1 MFMVLTYLVP
11 VAAMAVCYW
20 RMGRELWGVSDA
32 MTQRQAARRR
42 VVRMFL
48 VVVSI
53 FAVCWLPYHGYF
65 IYAYHFSEIAA
76 SSYVQHLYLA
86 FYWLAMANAMVNPLV
101 YYCMNHRLVRT
112 VNSSLFPGGQFWLR
126 TLKNELINSKLILSS
141 AVYLKKECPR

>member
-1 MFMVLTYLVP
+1 VFLGLTYLVP

-20 RMGRELWGVSDA
+20 RMGRELWGINDA

-65 IYAYHFSEIAA
+65 IYAYHFREIAA

-86 FYWLAMANAMVNPLV
+86 FYWLAMSNAMVNPLV
-101 YYCMNHRLVRT
+101 YYCMNHRSAMIFLLYFQ
-112 VNSSLFPGGQFWLR
+112 SSFLNFKCFFLQIIQ
-126 TLKNELINSKLILSS
+126 K
-141 AVYLKKECPR
+141 A